1 MVHFDVAVIGA
12 GSFGSWIAYTLAER
26 GLSVALAD
34 AHGSGNARASSGG
47 ETRIIRMSYGS
58 SAIYSRMSRESLD
71 QWKRI
76 FTETEN
82 ENLFVESGA
91 LFTASDA
98 IGKAYV
104 DESAAALA
112 RLNIPHE
119 RLKSGE
125 LKKRYP
131 QFRFVAGT
139 TGLFEPTSGVLLAR
153 RAVQCVSSAAA
164 TRFCV
169 TQLSVAVTPKTVRK
183 EIPAKR
189 YIFACGPWL
198 PTLFP
203 KQLGSLIFPTRQEI
217 VFFGIPPNDARFCA
231 PQMPAWVDFGGG
243 CYTTPD
249 IENRGF
255 KIGVDKHGPPID
267 PEHDPRVISP
277 AAVKRARAMAAR
289 SFPAL
294 ANSPIVETRVCCYE
308 NTWNGDFL
316 IDQLEEDIW
325 IAGGGSGHGFKHG
338 PAVGRYVAA
347 LIENRIEAE
356 PRFTLASKRPKQSRG
371 VF

>member
-1 MVHFDVAVIGA
+1 MPNFDAAVIGA

-26 GLSVALAD
+26 GLNVALAD
-34 AHGSGNARASSGG
+34 VHGAGNARASSGG
-47 ETRIIRMSYGS
+47 ETRIIRMSYGE
-58 SAIYSRMSRESLD
+58 SALYSRMSRESLD
-71 QWKRI
+71 HWKRV
-76 FTETEN
+76 FAETDN

-91 LFTASDA
+91 LITSNQA
-98 IGKAYV
+98 GKAYI
-104 DESAAALA
+104 DSSAAALA

-119 RLKSGE
+119 SLKSGE

-131 QFRFVAGT
+131 QFRFSPGT

-153 RAVQCVSSAAA
+153 RAVQCVSAAA
-164 TRFCV
+164 STRFGV
-169 TQLSVAVTPKTVRK
+169 TQLRMAATPKSVRK
-183 EIPAKR
+183 QIPAQR

-217 VFFGIPPNDARFCA
+217 VFFGVPPNDTRFRA
-231 PQMPAWVDFGGG
+231 PQMPAWVDFEAGS
-243 CYTTPD
+243 YTTPD

-267 PEHDPRVISP
+267 PESDPRVISP
-277 AAVKRARAMAAR
+277 AAAKRARAVAAQT
-289 SFPAL
+289 FPAL
-294 ANSPIVETRVCCYE
+294 ANSPIVESRVCCYE

-316 IDQLEEDIW
+316 IDQLEDDIW

-338 PAVGRYVAA
+338 PAVGRYVAG
-347 LIENRIEAE
+347 LIENRIEPE
-356 PRFTLASKRPKQSRG
+356 PRFSLASKRAKQSRG